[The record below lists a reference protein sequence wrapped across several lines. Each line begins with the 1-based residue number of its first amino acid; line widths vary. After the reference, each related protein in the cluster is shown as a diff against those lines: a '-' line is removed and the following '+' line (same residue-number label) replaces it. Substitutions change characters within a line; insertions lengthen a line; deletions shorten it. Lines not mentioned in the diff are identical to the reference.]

1 MKTNNIIKSVLRKD
15 DAHKM
20 AIARGRK
27 VFEARIHAPKVLHVE
42 SDGSAFNAVRMG
54 GVKVVKAAADLA
66 ASMESLVGFMKE
78 LSKLQTSMAKANRKA
93 RKADRVARVAAAEEH
108 SHVLSQ
114 LWREYR
120 RTQRVHVA
128 RPAVALPNTL
138 GKLDTA
144 ATTAALAAFINGGCI
159 VSTARSI
166 ELVELDDGFPRLTID
181 DIGVNPVDAEAEGE
195 FTDDEREAFN
205 VAVAGD
211 NISYNFGKKPF
222 GRRAEHAD
230 NVVLMDEMK
239 SHEGNGYV
247 QVVVLKPDRHR
258 GANGGIVAATGIQT
272 VQVTPMNREYM
283 TVDVKLF
290 TSVKPAV
297 MNRGSKEIVIVDY
310 SAAVRT
316 KKGKKMVP
324 GFLRNGF
331 YTREMKD
338 RLAVYRRLGSIAQE
352 LTGKRDA
359 NGDLPKIP
367 FSELLNKNG
376 DLKKTVRH
384 FGGFEGCAIATP
396 SQGRKG
402 QMAFYENSTQEKRDT
417 FLQRADAATNGMFS
431 LDRGIVTGLKG
442 AAELNN
448 REGQKSTAMGLNMG
462 CSIPCYAIDFSKD
475 GNTDGSF
482 LFNSVTIAK
491 NVLQSR
497 GNAPYSVEYLD
508 NLQHQLQG
516 YLLQARPY
524 SIKGAGLV
532 LSNTAIEKLLS
543 KKHYLVVDVTTADQ
557 SVLDDINAM
566 ICKITRDDKKN
577 GIHVGQPETYPGAL
591 KGYEGVIINHGDDT
605 EEVGFIADLNAVK
618 NHYDLRTLS
627 GANVMAVAHADRF
640 DEKRAGTSAQLMK
653 IVLRAVK
660 DAADPELSEKFQKVM
675 ANIITRQLK
684 EDAEYK
690 KDALAQD
697 GGATIGHGDRMIPT
711 DYVAGA
717 ARDLFS
723 SEIEKHPTLFRG
735 IMQDIQLRLQNAVNF
750 DRYST
755 AGHFGMITADPAY
768 VFTGKTLLN
777 VTADYVEVYDPVFGR
792 YAREHGMKDNR
803 GIAIK
808 HPAMGTREFL
818 YIRYIS
824 DAEMS
829 RRLEE
834 ALGCDEDTKE
844 VLRGIYATLKEGVV
858 AIPAHL
864 AGIAAIAAGS
874 DEDGDKMGFHFV
886 DVDDQGNHYDLVE
899 IMQESGLKM
908 RAVLIGNDNKAKDIK
923 VTMDAF
929 AFQRM
934 AIEMLEAGNH
944 DVGQVTNAFRVLV
957 EGLLMSDDDPAR
969 KDAFKKAFATV
980 FGCSGH
986 GAYVSP
992 IKKAGSDV
1000 LGEDIENLEVY
1011 CTPSN
1016 VVDLFVKACNN
1027 MALTDENLAAALDDA
1042 DVIGRHV
1049 QELTIDAQKK
1059 FYKVACDLIDAL
1071 AEVFSILP
1079 LQAGVVFNLNIKNG
1093 AKAPITLGTED
1104 GDNAGYSIVDG
1115 KIVNNEVFS
1124 AKRGRNVIEV
1134 MSDAFAPFRTMAANI
1149 AFQIVSDLRK
1159 TYFDS
1164 TEDDEARRARED
1176 EYTNVTEI
1184 LVSHV
1189 VQCQIEHV
1197 VSLAKTANHLYN
1209 NYHKALWNEHISGCE
1224 LTRNEELKVANDI
1237 RKVAFAKFS
1246 EVLGEVENQIRII
1259 AEDNGVDPY
1268 DLVVMIANNK
1278 DVESGVLGKLLKA
1291 ETVHYLAKKSGC
1303 TFHYEVS
1310 QEDFADEGEYW
1321 TYREMDEVSV
1331 KDGYIDGTKVCV
1343 PLVDGVYN
1351 VDLNEDETLTL
1362 WRDAS
1367 EFVELP
1373 KADHSMLTF
1382 GSKLSDTTAIEAA
1395 EIGST
1400 MHIIKS
1406 WEQGKGDVVNLVD
1419 EDGNVV
1425 MDIFCGMK
1433 GWKNMVGNRDKFTIN
1448 SEMYVGKSGVLKD
1461 VNVTA
1466 EKDGSSYVIVTL
1478 ANVVDDPQQN
1488 ETQEGP
1494 DFYAG
1499 MSADDLVV
1507 DFQ

>member
-1 MKTNNIIKSVLRKD
+1 MMETTMKL
-15 DAHKM
+15 AF
-20 AIARGRK
+20 A
-27 VFEARIHAPKVLHVE
+27 EA
-42 SDGSAFNAVRMG
+42 
-54 GVKVVKAAADLA
+54 
-66 ASMESLVGFMKE
+66 
-78 LSKLQTSMAKANRKA
+78 KA
-93 RKADRVARVAAAEEH
+93 RKVPQFSFNVSALIERDVRKAEF
-108 SHVLSQ
+108 
-114 LWREYR
+114 
-120 RTQRVHVA
+120 RTFVVNGCKLFMEGA
-128 RPAVALPNTL
+128 KAVRTFHKAYDN
-138 GKLDTA
+138 
-144 ATTAALAAFINGGCI
+144 
-159 VSTARSI
+159 I
-166 ELVELDDGFPRLTID
+166 EL
-181 DIGVNPVDAEAEGE
+181 GE
-195 FTDDEREAFN
+195 FVVVRHAEKTVKPVVYDGYD

-211 NISYNFGKKPF
+211 NISVGFSKKPF
-222 GRRAEHAD
+222 GCRAEHAD

-247 QVVVLKPDRHR
+247 QAVVLKPDRHR
-258 GANGGIVAATGIQT
+258 GANGGIVAVTGIQT

-283 TVDVKLF
+283 KEGVKLF
-290 TSVKPAV
+290 TSVMPAV
-297 MNRGSKEIVIVDY
+297 MGRGSKEIVAVDY

-316 KKGKKMVP
+316 KKGKAMVT

-384 FGGFEGCAIATP
+384 FGGFEGCAVATP

-431 LDRGIVTGLKG
+431 MDRGIVTGLKG

-448 REGQKSTAMGLNMG
+448 REGQKSTAMGLNIG
-462 CSIPCYAIDFSKD
+462 CIIPSYAISFSKD
-475 GNTDGSF
+475 DNTDGSF
-482 LFNSVTIAK
+482 LFNAVTVAK
-491 NVLQSR
+491 NVFQSR
-497 GNAPYSVEYLD
+497 GESYTVEELD
-508 NLQHQLQG
+508 SLQHQLQG

-532 LSNTAIEKLLS
+532 VGNTAIEELLS
-543 KKHYLVVDVTTADQ
+543 QKRYLVVDVTTADQ
-557 SVLDDINAM
+557 SVLNDVNTM

-577 GIHVGQPETYPGAL
+577 GIKVGNPDTYPGAL
-591 KGYEGVIINHGDDT
+591 EGFDGVIINHGDDT

-660 DAADPELSEKFQKVM
+660 DAHDPKLSEKFQKAM
-675 ANIITRQLK
+675 TNIITRQLM

-690 KDALAQD
+690 KDTLDQD
-697 GGATIGHGDRMIPT
+697 GGPTIGHGDRMIPT

-723 SEIEKHPTLFRG
+723 SEIEKHPMLFRG

-755 AGHFGMITADPAY
+755 AGHFGMITADLAY

-829 RRLEE
+829 RRLE
-834 ALGCDEDTKE
+834 ALECDEDTKE

-899 IMQESGLKM
+899 IMWESGLKM

-957 EGLLMSDDDPAR
+957 EGLLMFDDDPAR

-1071 AEVFSILP
+1071 AKVFSILP

-1124 AKRGRNVIEV
+1124 VKRGRNVIEV

-1310 QEDFADEGEYW
+1310 QEDFADESEYW

-1382 GSKLSDTTAIEAA
+1382 GSKLPDTTAIENA

-1400 MHIIKS
+1400 VRIIKS

-1419 EDGNVV
+1419 EDGNVI

-1433 GWKNMVGNRDKFTIN
+1433 GWKHMVGNRDKFTIN

-1461 VNVTA
+1461 VNITV

-1478 ANVVDDPQQN
+1478 GNVVDDPQQD
-1488 ETQEGP
+1488 EAQEVA
-1494 DFYAG
+1494 DFYANV
-1499 MSADDLVV
+1499 SADDIAVN
-1507 DFQ
+1507 FN